1 MSEAPNSRTG
11 LAVAE
16 VQRPDLI
23 LMDVMMEE
31 RTEGFFA
38 LQQLRRSP
46 ALMHIPVFVVSS
58 IYSSIPGFG
67 IDPSHSWLRHDDF
80 IAKPVDLTALLA
92 RIETRLA
99 AAPAHAGA
107 CA

>member
-16 VQRPDLI
+16 VLRPDLI

-67 IDPSHSWLRHDDF
+67 IGN
-80 IAKPVDLTALLA
+80 TAENILADIKCSLLA
-92 RIETRLA
+92 LKPNEHVDGLTEAKL
-99 AAPAHAGA
+99 PTQSS
-107 CA
+107 